1 MKSKE
6 PNQPLPEVLA
16 LARTHARESTQRF
29 ESVFPLIRQALEKI
43 DLSAI
48 ESAKEESEAIV
59 QNLEEEIEE
68 LLECCLA
75 ESSAQE
81 VEEIRPVLNLL
92 GNLKLLSKHL
102 FELMEEI
109 KIKISEDILFSN
121 RAFKQLLNLWTL
133 TTDTFNRINSQI
145 QTETGVNVDRLLAGY
160 NQITVLIDQY
170 EIEHEERLIR
180 GVCPIKASSMFLNIL
195 DSIRN
200 ISRCF
205 RAISMAF

>member
-6 PNQPLPEVLA
+6 PHQPLPELLA
-16 LARTHARESTQRF
+16 SARTRARESTQRF
-29 ESVFPLIRQALEKI
+29 GSVFPLIEQALEKI
-43 DLSAI
+43 DLGAI
-48 ESAKEESEAIV
+48 KSAKKESEAIV
-59 QNLEEEIEE
+59 RNLEDEIEE

-75 ESSAQE
+75 ESPAQE
-81 VEEIRPVLNLL
+81 VEKIRPVLNLL
-92 GNLKLLSKHL
+92 SNLKLLSKHL

-121 RAFKQLLNLWTL
+121 RAFKQLMDLWTL
-133 TTDTFNRINSQI
+133 TTDTFNLINSQI
-145 QTETGVNVDRLLAGY
+145 QTETGVNADRILAGC
-160 NQITVLIDQY
+160 NKITALIDQY

-205 RAISMAF
+205 RAVSLAF